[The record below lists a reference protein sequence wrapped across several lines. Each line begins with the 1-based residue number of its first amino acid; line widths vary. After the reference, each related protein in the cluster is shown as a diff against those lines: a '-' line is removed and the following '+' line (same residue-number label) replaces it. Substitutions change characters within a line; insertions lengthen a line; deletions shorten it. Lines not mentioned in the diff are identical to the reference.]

1 MERRLHLGALLWKGS
16 ELAGNFVI
24 RWPGLDKQVRC
35 GGVDLNH
42 EILEWWVE
50 QLPIKA
56 VQTHTLVSGSV
67 LSTLVVRTPAPYTW
81 DLGTEATEDSRFVPD
96 GRIKIKR
103 HNVAG
108 VVQVYVKYGPRTED
122 LQDISFAQVWEEDLP
137 TLYEV
142 GAEVWKAVMQTKKVI
157 FVEFATAEWM

>member
-1 MERRLHLGALLWKGS
+1 M
-16 ELAGNFVI
+16 
-24 RWPGLDKQVRC
+24 RWPSLGKQVRC
-35 GGVDLNH
+35 GGIDLNH
-42 EILEWWVE
+42 DILEWWVG

-56 VQTHTLVSGSV
+56 VQTHTMVSGLV
-67 LSTLVVRTPAPYTW
+67 LSMTVVRTPAPYTW
-81 DLGTEATEDSRFVPD
+81 EPGTETAEDSRFVPD

-103 HNVAG
+103 HNVPG

-122 LQDISFAQVWEEDLP
+122 LQDISFAQVCEEDLP

-157 FVEFATAEWM
+157 VVEFVKVEGV

>member
-1 MERRLHLGALLWKGS
+1 MHFGALLWKGS

-24 RWPGLDKQVRC
+24 KWPGLGKQVRC
-35 GGVDLNH
+35 GGVDLNR
-42 EILEWWVE
+42 EILEWWVG

-81 DLGTEATEDSRFVPD
+81 KPGTEATEDSRFVPD

-122 LQDISFAQVWEEDLP
+122 LHDISFAQVWEEDLP
-137 TLYEV
+137 ILYEV
-142 GAEVWKAVMQTKKVI
+142 GAEVWQAVMQTKKVI
-157 FVEFATAEWM
+157 IAEFAKAEGL